1 MKAIWNRFYSIRPQ
15 LLSYILDTLVKVLKW
30 KGENPSLDVIKELP
44 RMADWAEWCEVISR
58 CMGEK
63 DNAFI
68 NAYNENINLQIE
80 EVIEGSDL
88 AIAVR
93 ELVGRFDE
101 KIREFNGTPTE
112 LLINLNLIA
121 DSSNIDRR
129 NRYWPKTASRLS
141 RSLKLLQ
148 RTLREIGI
156 EVTWEKD
163 TSTRNNTRKLV
174 IRQLPSEASDRPIG
188 QNQAQNKDKS
198 SDGRNRSDSNLPSDN
213 ELASDK
219 KGENGA

>member
-1 MKAIWNRFYSIRPQ
+1 
-15 LLSYILDTLVKVLKW
+15 
-30 KGENPSLDVIKELP
+30 
-44 RMADWAEWCEVISR
+44 
-58 CMGEK
+58 MGEK

-68 NAYNENINLQIE
+68 NAYNENINLQTE

-156 EVTWEKD
+156 EVKWEKD
-163 TSTRNNTRKLV
+163 TSTRNNTRKIV
-174 IRQLPSEASDRPIG
+174 IRQLPSEPSDRPIR

-198 SDGRNRSDSNLPSDN
+198 SDGRNRI
-213 ELASDK
+213 
-219 KGENGA
+219 GQ